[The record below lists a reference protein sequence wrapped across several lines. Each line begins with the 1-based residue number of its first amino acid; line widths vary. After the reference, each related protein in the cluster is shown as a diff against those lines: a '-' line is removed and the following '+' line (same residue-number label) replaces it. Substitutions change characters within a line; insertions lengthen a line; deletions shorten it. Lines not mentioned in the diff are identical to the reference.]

1 MLAVSTKFSLVS
13 GGSAWM
19 AARSS
24 DAAAALSE
32 RRVLEERFWRTSK
45 LLRVTVERVGDLG
58 SKFSA
63 ALTRSLNRASHLEP
77 GSVYEAMLQLV
88 RSY

>member
-1 MLAVSTKFSLVS
+1 MVGRGFWSYQLYRAAQRLASECW
-13 GGSAWM
+13 GC
-19 AARSS
+19 
-24 DAAAALSE
+24 ALSE

-63 ALTRSLNRASHLEP
+63 ALTRSLNRASRLEP